1 MGREVDRRDWA
12 ANRVTPARQE
22 ELRNLAA
29 AASARL
35 PGEHE
40 VRIEGFDPATGNP
53 SMVASAL
60 AEPERDNHIQRAL
73 DHVRSIGRAL
83 GLAATQPAEYA
94 ADPHVQR
101 TSSGAVTVHLQ
112 QQYKGIPIFQA
123 AQAVRFAPDDRLTDT
138 AGSTVTVDVEVPVSA
153 RVSAQDAALAAAKHV
168 AVPAQDE
175 QTRPDQFGQRVELP
189 SVDVSGYSP
198 RVIAA
203 FPDKPDQ
210 PTTLDGGPFGSP
222 IKADLVWFPM
232 GDDLKLAWQVIVTMP
247 GDSGQFRTLVD
258 AQSGEILFCRQLM
271 HSLTASGN
279 VFLPD
284 GSTPRQ
290 VRNFPLDLLTFDLPI
305 PPEIAGLPFPDPW
318 VASDSTVGNGV
329 RAHLGVNGA
338 VLRGERT
345 GDVVTF
351 NPASDTGDDQKV
363 LNIFFF
369 NGFMHDYTYLLGF
382 READGNFQADN
393 LGRGGTP
400 GDAVDA
406 RAHSGR
412 VNGTANMSTPPDGS
426 SPVMNMGLVTSS
438 NRHTAM
444 DASVVFHEY
453 MHGVTNRL
461 VGGRVNSSALEAP
474 QSVGM
479 GEGWSDYIACTILG
493 TTTVGG
499 WVVNDARG
507 IRNFPYDSN
516 FPDGFGKLGT
526 GLYAADPSSG
536 FPQDEHNVGE
546 IWCATLLEMNRR
558 LDAELGAPGGRHL
571 SIQLV
576 FDALK
581 LSPALPSFLD
591 MRDAIL
597 RAVDNKRAAGQL
609 DADRH
614 ARARH
619 EILATFAH
627 FGMGAAAR
635 CNGATLTGIFADP
648 TPPPPLVTPGPGPG
662 PGPGPVTPGDTAR
675 AEEAPNVSIPD
686 SQPNGVSRVLS
697 IAAAG
702 PIRRVS
708 LDLEIRHPFIGD
720 LIVSL
725 IPPGRAPIVLH
736 NRAGGDADDIV
747 KTFRSED
754 TPALAAL
761 AGAGAQGNWTLKVA
775 DVAARDV
782 GSLKRWAIEVG
793 LASAPQVASGEASP
807 ALAIPDNNPAGVR
820 SAIAIAGAGTVGAI
834 KVGVNIS
841 HTFIGDLKVELVSPT
856 GRRAVLHDRRGG
868 GNHDIISTF
877 DSSTN
882 PGLAALAG
890 EPVAGDWALEVRD
903 LEAVDVGR
911 LNRWSIELTPRP

>member
-22 ELRNLAA
+22 ELRGLAA
-29 AASARL
+29 AASRGL
-35 PGEHE
+35 PGAHE
-40 VRIEGFDPATGNP
+40 VRIEAFEPATGNP
-53 SMVASAL
+53 SAIASAL

-73 DHVRSIGRAL
+73 DHVRTIGRAL
-83 GLAATQPAEYA
+83 GLAATQPAEYV

-101 TSSGAVTVHLQ
+101 TSSGAATVHLQ

-138 AGSTVTVDVEVPVSA
+138 AGSTVTVDVEVPVTV
-153 RVSAQDAALAAAKHV
+153 RIPVQDAALAAARHV
-168 AVPAQDE
+168 AVPGQDE
-175 QTRPDQFGQRVELP
+175 LSHRDQFGQQADLP
-189 SVDVSGYSP
+189 SVDLSGYSP
-198 RVIAA
+198 RVIAT

-222 IKADLVWFPM
+222 IKADLAWFPL
-232 GDDLKLAWQVIVTMP
+232 GDDLRLAWQVVVTMP
-247 GDSGQFRTLVD
+247 EDSGQFRVLVD
-258 AQSGEILFCRQLM
+258 AQDGEVLFCRQLM

-290 VRNFPLDLLTFDLPI
+290 VRSFPLDLLTFDLPI
-305 PPEIAGLPFPDPW
+305 PPEVLPFPDPW
-318 VASDSTVGNGV
+318 VASDSTVGNCV

-351 NPASDTGDDQKV
+351 NPASETGDDQKV

-369 NGFMHDYTYLLGF
+369 NNFMHDYTYLLGF

-412 VNGTANMSTPPDGS
+412 VNGTANMATPPDGS

-461 VGGRVNSSALEAP
+461 VGGRMNASALEAP

-499 WVVNDARG
+499 WVVDDARG
-507 IRNFPYDSN
+507 IRNFPYDGA
-516 FPDGFGKLGT
+516 FPDHFGKLGT

-546 IWCATLLEMNRR
+546 IWCAALLEMNRR
-558 LDAELGAPGGRHL
+558 LDADLGAPGGRHL

-576 FDALK
+576 VDALK

-619 EILATFAH
+619 AILATFAR
-627 FGMGAAAR
+627 FGMGPAAR
-635 CNGATLTGIFADP
+635 CNAATLAGIVADF
-648 TPPPPLVTPGPGPG
+648 TQPPDVVTPGPGPG
-662 PGPGPVTPGDTAR
+662 PGPAPSGNTVR
-675 AEEAPNVSIPD
+675 AEESPDVSIPD
-686 SQPNGVSRVLS
+686 SRPNGVSRELT
-697 IAAAG
+697 IPTAG

-708 LDLEIRHPFIGD
+708 VDLEIRHPFVGD
-720 LIVSL
+720 LVVSL

-736 NRAGGDADDIV
+736 NRAGGGADDLV
-747 KTFRSED
+747 KTFRGED
-754 TPALAAL
+754 TPALAPL
-761 AGAGAQGNWTLKVA
+761 VGTDAQGTWALKVA

-782 GSLKRWAIEVG
+782 GSLKRWAIELD
-793 LASAPQVASGEASP
+793 LASVPQVASGEASP
-807 ALAIPDNNPAGVR
+807 ALAIPDANPAGVR
-820 SAIAIAGAGTVGAI
+820 STIAIAGAGTVGSI
-834 KVGVNIS
+834 KVGLNLS

-856 GRRAVLHDRRGG
+856 GRRAVLHDRKGG
-868 GNHDIISTF
+868 GNNDIVSTF
-877 DSSTN
+877 DSSTS

-890 EPVAGDWALEVRD
+890 EPVAGQWALEVRD
-903 LEAVDVGR
+903 LEAADVGR
-911 LNRWSIELTPRP
+911 LNRWSIELTPQP